1 MRQSTSNI
9 FLVRPAKFNYNAQTA
24 VSNAFQNKVDLS
36 ASILRE
42 EVLSEFDNF
51 AKRLIDRGVDVMV
64 IEDTPD
70 PVKPDAVFP
79 NNWGS
84 FHGDGTVILYPMAA
98 PNRRLEKRPEIL
110 EQIKKRYVISKVI
123 DLSEYEKEEKYLE
136 GTGSVIFDHIHK
148 IAYAGLSI
156 RTHKDVL
163 MDLCDILGYKPVV
176 FRATD
181 QNQQEIY
188 HTNVMMC
195 VSEQFAVICLESI
208 NDLAER
214 EMVIHS
220 LEHTGH
226 EIIEVTLDQVVHFAG
241 NMLSVFT
248 KDDSELLV
256 MSKSAY
262 DVLSDEQ
269 REAMESY
276 CEPFP
281 MSITTIETVGG
292 GSARCMIAELFME
305 HREE

>member
-24 VSNAFQNKVDLS
+24 VSNAFQNKIDLS
-36 ASILRE
+36 TPVLRD

-51 AKRLIDRGVDVMV
+51 AKRLIDRGVNVMV
-64 IEDTPD
+64 VEDTDEPA
-70 PVKPDAVFP
+70 KPDAVFP

-84 FHGDGTVILYPMAA
+84 FHADGTVILYPMAA

-110 EQIKKRYVISKVI
+110 EQIKTKYIISKVI
-123 DLSEYEKEEKYLE
+123 DLSEYENVGKFLE
-136 GTGSVIFDHIHK
+136 GTGSVVFDHIHK
-148 IAYAGLSI
+148 IAYAGLSM

-163 MDLCDILGYKPVV
+163 AALCKIIGYKPVV
-176 FRATD
+176 FTATD
-181 QNQQEIY
+181 KNQQEIY

-195 VSEQFAVICLESI
+195 VSEQFAIICLESI
-208 NDLAER
+208 CNLVER
-214 EMVIHS
+214 RMVIHS
-220 LEHTGH
+220 LEQTGH

-248 KDDSELLV
+248 KDGSELLV

-262 DVLSDEQ
+262 DVFSDEQ
-269 REAMESY
+269 LEAIASY

-281 MSITTIETVGG
+281 MSINSIETVGG
-292 GSARCMIAELFME
+292 GSARCMIAELFLE
-305 HREE
+305 QKVE